1 MLENS
6 AILVK
11 QLRATLGKM
20 EVAFGAIVEAIVW
33 TNEFGKVHWS
43 NATFD
48 RLVERQRFQVLT
60 ASLFDLLP
68 LKQQG
73 REISQE
79 LHPLSMTLNGQSNV
93 TGVYQFPQA
102 DKTLVLEISCTRIQF
117 QGEQPSAIV
126 VIRDITKA
134 QQARERQ
141 AMQFALTRILA
152 ESTTLSEAIPLLLQA
167 ICYGT
172 GYLLGTMWQVDAKSN
187 SLRCSATWHSPH
199 LEATDFEHIS
209 KDFSL
214 TPGEGLPG
222 RVWASG
228 QPAWITDVVKD
239 SNFPRAEVAAKTR
252 LHGAFAFP
260 ILNGTQ
266 VTGVMEFFSRHP
278 SQPDEKLI
286 RLMVDMG
293 SQINQFASRRRAE
306 DALRANEEFLR
317 LVLDNIPQFIF
328 WKDRNSVYLGC
339 NRNFALAAGLNN
351 PDEIVGKTDY
361 DLAWKK
367 EESDFFRE
375 CDARVMET
383 NTPEYHII
391 ETQLQADGKQAWL
404 DTNKIP
410 LHDSVQNVVGILG
423 TYEDIT
429 SRVLAEEALLKA
441 NSELEIRVDE
451 RTAQLMN
458 ANALLQSEIACRVQV
473 EENLRKSQEMLQLVM
488 DNIPQSISWKDKNS
502 VYLGCNRN
510 FARLAGVGNP
520 ENIVGKTDYDLPWQ
534 QEQADFF
541 RECDARVRETD
552 MPEYHIITQ
561 IPSADGAPAWLDNNK
576 IPFHDAEGNVVGI
589 LVTIEDISDRQRAEE
604 EIRNALEKEKQ
615 LSELKSRFIT
625 MASHEFRTPLATIF
639 SSSELIQHYGY
650 KFSEEKKLKHLN
662 QIQTQVKRMTRLL
675 EDVLFVGKASAG
687 RMQFNPV
694 MLNLKEFCREV
705 IDEIE
710 LTDGKRHAFNFDCR
724 IDGSMVEMDD
734 KLLRQLLANL
744 LGNAVKYS
752 PQGSAVDFKVIL
764 DNSQAIFEIKDSGIG
779 IPPEDRERLF
789 EVFHRGSNVGNISGT
804 GVGMAIVKQAV
815 ELHGGAIAFESQVG
829 AGTTFTVSLPTRQP
843 QHEPRARLQPAGSPE
858 TNLYSV

>member
-1 MLENS
+1 MVDNS

-20 EVAFGAIVEAIVW
+20 DVAIGAIVEAIVW
-33 TNEFGKVHWS
+33 TNELGKVHWS

-48 RLVERQRFQVLT
+48 RLVAQQRFQVLG

-73 REISQE
+73 QEISKE

-102 DKTLVLEISCTRIQF
+102 DKTLFLEISCTRIQF
-117 QGEQPSAIV
+117 RGEQPSAVV

-141 AMQFALTRILA
+141 AMQFAVTRILA

-187 SLRCSATWHSPH
+187 SLRCCATWHSPH
-199 LEATDFEHIS
+199 LEATEFEHIS
-209 KDFSL
+209 QDFSL
-214 TPGEGLPG
+214 IPGEGLPG

-239 SNFPRAEVAAKTR
+239 SNFPRAEVAATAR

-278 SQPDEKLI
+278 SHADEKLI

-306 DALRANEEFLR
+306 
-317 LVLDNIPQFIF
+317 
-328 WKDRNSVYLGC
+328 
-339 NRNFALAAGLNN
+339 
-351 PDEIVGKTDY
+351 
-361 DLAWKK
+361 
-367 EESDFFRE
+367 
-375 CDARVMET
+375 
-383 NTPEYHII
+383 
-391 ETQLQADGKQAWL
+391 
-404 DTNKIP
+404 
-410 LHDSVQNVVGILG
+410 
-423 TYEDIT
+423 
-429 SRVLAEEALLKA
+429 EALLKA
-441 NSELEIRVDE
+441 KEELELRVEE
-451 RTAQLMN
+451 RTAQLMS
-458 ANALLQSEIACRVQV
+458 ANALLQREIACRVQV

-488 DNIPQSISWKDKNS
+488 DNIPQFICWKDRNS

-510 FARLAGVGNP
+510 VARLAGVDSP
-520 ENIVGKTDYDLPWQ
+520 ENIIGKTDYDLPWQ

-541 RECDARVRETD
+541 RARDARVMETD
-552 MPEYHIITQ
+552 TPEYHIVEPIR
-561 IPSADGAPAWLDNNK
+561 SADGTQVWLDTNK
-576 IPFHDAEGNVVGI
+576 IPLHDAEGNVVGI
-589 LVTIEDISDRQRAEE
+589 LITIEDISERQRAEE

-639 SSSELIQHYGY
+639 SSSELLQHYGY

-694 MLNLKEFCREV
+694 KLNLEEFCRDV

-710 LTDGKRHAFNFDCR
+710 LTDGKRHPFNFDCR
-724 IDGSMVEMDD
+724 VGGAMVEMDD
-734 KLLRQLLANL
+734 KLLRQMLDNL

-752 PQGSAVDFKVIL
+752 PQGSAVDFKVII
-764 DNSQAIFEIKDSGIG
+764 DNAQAIFEIKDSGLG

-789 EVFHRGSNVGNISGT
+789 DVFHRGSNVGNISGT

-815 ELHGGAIAFESQVG
+815 ELHGGAIAFESEVG

-843 QHEPRARLQPAGSPE
+843 QHEPTTRLQTAGSPE
-858 TNLYSV
+858 TSLYSV